1 MFTTY
6 QLHTQPLRFNTLH
19 CCGRLFQE
27 YCVNKFAQIEQE
39 CLAYFRT
46 NDFKKRVE
54 RREALEDAAA
64 AGTDLENVGTRIVL
78 PSSFTGGPR
87 QMWQLYHDAM
97 GIVRYCGKPDL
108 FITMT
113 ANPKWDE
120 ITNALLPGQTAQD
133 RPDLVARVFRLK
145 LRTLINLITEKN
157 VFGRPVAHV
166 YVVEFQKR
174 GLPHAHILVILQPSD
189 KPRSA
194 MDYDRIVSAELPDK
208 NQFPELYETVTSCM
222 LHGPCGAANPNS
234 LCMQDG
240 KCSKR
245 YPKPYSEI
253 TISDSNE
260 YPVYRR
266 RDDGQTFHK
275 ERVNY
280 EFTNRDVVPYNPY
293 LSQTFNCHINVEIA
307 TSISSV
313 KYLYKYV
320 YKGHDRTAIS
330 IQRDEAE
337 VIDEVKDYLDAR
349 YVSASEACWRIFEF
363 KMHKNLASVE
373 RLPVHIEDGDTIMY
387 DPATETAEEVLSRP
401 DLETT
406 KLTAFFEACVE
417 FPEIAAGLLYPDC
430 PTRFVWKQK
439 ERKWAPRKQGCTI
452 GRVFFCPPSA
462 GKQYYLRMLL
472 YTVPAPTSWDFLKTV
487 DGIRYF
493 TFQEACATRG
503 LLATDDEWHRCLEE
517 AGLIQT
523 GHQLRQLF
531 AAILYLCSLIIPVI
545 FHDQPLI
552 ITGIIRAIFNNT
564 RDFC

>member
-46 NDFKKRVE
+46 NDFQKRVE
-54 RREALEDAAA
+54 NRQGLEDAAA
-64 AGTDLENVGTRIVL
+64 NGTPLSEVGTKVIL
-78 PSSFTGGPR
+78 PSSFSGGPR

-97 GIVRYCGKPDL
+97 AIVRSCGKPDL

-145 LRTLINLITEKN
+145 LQALLRLITEKC
-157 VFGRPVAHV
+157 VFGRLVAHV

-174 GLPHAHILVILQPSD
+174 GLPHAHILIILQASD
-189 KPRSA
+189 KPHNA
-194 MDYDRIVSAELPDK
+194 ADYDRMVCAELPDK
-208 NQFPELYETVTSCM
+208 IQFPELYETVTSCM
-222 LHGPCGAANPNS
+222 LNGPCGLANSNAP
-234 LCMQDG
+234 CMKDG
-240 KCSKR
+240 KCSKH
-245 YPKPYSEI
+245 YPKPFTE
-253 TISDSNE
+253 TTTADSDD
-260 YPVYRR
+260 YPIYRR

-275 ERVNY
+275 PRSRKNY

-293 LSQTFNCHINVEIA
+293 LSQTFNCHIKVEIA

-337 VIDEVKDYLDAR
+337 VVDEVKDYLDAR
-349 YVSASEACWRIFEF
+349 YVSTSEACWRIFEF
-363 KMHKNLASVE
+363 KMHQNLPSVE
-373 RLPVHIEDGDTIMY
+373 RLPIHIENGESIMY
-387 DPATETAEEVLSRP
+387 DPAIETAEEIISRP
-401 DLETT
+401 YLETT
-406 KLTAFFEACVE
+406 KLTAFFEACSQ

-430 PTRFVWKQK
+430 PAKFVWKPK
-439 ERKWAPRKQGCTI
+439 EKRWMPQKQGHTI
-452 GRVFFCPPSA
+452 GRVFLHQQGSNIICACFST
-462 GKQYYLRMLL
+462 Q
-472 YTVPAPTSWDFLKTV
+472 FLH
-487 DGIRYF
+487 
-493 TFQEACATRG
+493 Q
-503 LLATDDEWHRCLEE
+503 CL
-517 AGLIQT
+517 GS
-523 GHQLRQLF
+523 F
-531 AAILYLCSLIIPVI
+531 
-545 FHDQPLI
+545 
-552 ITGIIRAIFNNT
+552 
-564 RDFC
+564 